1 MAHTIALAL
10 AFVMVGTSSLMIK
23 AGARR
28 AVEHEH
34 QIGEGLSFL
43 ANIKVAI
50 QNPWTIGGVLFGAMA
65 LAAYHFALKKFP
77 VSLAYPI
84 MTSIGYTIIV
94 CGAAVLFSERL
105 NVRQMIGVGGILT
118 GVWIVASGMTKTA

>member
-1 MAHTIALAL
+1 MAHVISLAL

-23 AGARR
+23 AGAK

-34 QIGEGLSFL
+34 QTGIGLSFL
-43 ANIKVAI
+43 ASIKTAVL
-50 QNPWTIGGVLFGAMA
+50 NPWTIGGVMCGAMA
-65 LAAYHFALKKFP
+65 LAAYSFALRRFP

-105 NVRQMIGVGGILT
+105 NVRQMIGVGVILA
-118 GVWIVASGMTKTA
+118 GVWIVASGMVETA